1 MKKQPKKNTQ
11 SKKKK
16 KSKKGGEGCGAILS
30 LPGDPI
36 GGLNSICKG
45 NMRNC

>member
-16 KSKKGGEGCGAILS
+16 KKKGGEGCGAIMS
-30 LPGDPI
+30 IPGDPI
-36 GGLNSICKG
+36 RGLNSICKG
-45 NMRNC
+45 NMIGC